1 MGLER
6 ERPAWPESLLHP
18 EGNGIVNSG
27 CTQETQD
34 GIDVVMEIA
43 LRGAHENTELGAL
56 GEEAWGQSGPAV
68 TIQVRQD

>member
-1 MGLER
+1 
-6 ERPAWPESLLHP
+6 
-18 EGNGIVNSG
+18 
-27 CTQETQD
+27 
-34 GIDVVMEIA
+34 MEIE